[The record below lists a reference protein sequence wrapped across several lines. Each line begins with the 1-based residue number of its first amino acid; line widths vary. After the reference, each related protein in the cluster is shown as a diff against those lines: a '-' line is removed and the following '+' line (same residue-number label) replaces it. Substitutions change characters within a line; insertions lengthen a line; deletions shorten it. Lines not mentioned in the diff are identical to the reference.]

1 MAGSGTGR
9 IKTLVAAGIGA
20 TVALWGV
27 LLRFPDL
34 FLGGRIWAE
43 EGTSFLGHI
52 LQQKAMGHP
61 IPWLYL
67 HHGHWDVWTTL
78 TALVAAQE
86 PRQASRIF
94 TWFSLIPH
102 AIACL
107 AMLRYS
113 LLRLAPQRPSS
124 GVSLGLGSAAM
135 LVSLLAGG
143 PEVFATTTNSQW
155 ILSIY
160 VFFTLLTS
168 LQKDARP
175 FAPQAKTCRLS
186 WGLAG
191 LDLLVMLSSFA
202 AVVLLPIQIGVMTWR
217 APGSNTS
224 GWQRNSGTRA
234 AIDLC
239 RRRPGLAMGFLIQII
254 STLLLVSS
262 SAQDRSLMVPEA
274 TRGFLVQGL
283 FGLWIPWRGALGA
296 MASSLQAS
304 GDVSP
309 AWMLIGWLIAASVIA
324 ACLLAMWMALREDW
338 RPALVLL
345 VMTFVLTNLA
355 LGDKSLLTN
364 PGDGMRY
371 FAPERIGMAW
381 LLVTRVMLSCQG
393 RLNLS
398 RLDRSGLY
406 ALALSL
412 LIGSSSITTFMDAD
426 LKAMGLAPGGCVTT
440 TRQVL
445 ARSKGSWTSAE
456 APIPICPQGWVIPIP

>member
-1 MAGSGTGR
+1 
-9 IKTLVAAGIGA
+9 
-20 TVALWGV
+20 
-27 LLRFPDL
+27 
-34 FLGGRIWAE
+34 
-43 EGTSFLGHI
+43 
-52 LQQKAMGHP
+52 
-61 IPWLYL
+61 
-67 HHGHWDVWTTL
+67 
-78 TALVAAQE
+78 
-86 PRQASRIF
+86 
-94 TWFSLIPH
+94 
-102 AIACL
+102 
-107 AMLRYS
+107 
-113 LLRLAPQRPSS
+113 
-124 GVSLGLGSAAM
+124 M

-160 VFFTLLTS
+160 VFFTLLTT
-168 LQKDARP
+168 LQQDARLFP
-175 FAPQAKTCRLS
+175 PKTKPYRLS

-202 AVVLLPIQIGVMTWR
+202 AVVLLPIQIGVMTWMP
-217 APGSNTS
+217 PGSTTS
-224 GWQRNSGTRA
+224 GWRRNSGTQA

-239 RRRPGLAMGFLIQII
+239 RRRPGLTVGFLIQII
-254 STLLLVSS
+254 STLLLYSS
-262 SAQDRSLMVPEA
+262 STQNRSLMLPEA

-283 FGLWIPWRGALGA
+283 FGLWIPWRRALGA

-304 GDVSP
+304 SDVSP
-309 AWMLIGWLIAASVIA
+309 AWMLFNWLIAASVIC
-324 ACLLAMWMALREDW
+324 ACLLAMWTALREDW

-364 PGDGMRY
+364 PGSGMRY

-381 LLVTRVMLSCQG
+381 LLVTQVMLSWQG

-445 ARSKGSWTSAE
+445 ARSKDRWTSAE